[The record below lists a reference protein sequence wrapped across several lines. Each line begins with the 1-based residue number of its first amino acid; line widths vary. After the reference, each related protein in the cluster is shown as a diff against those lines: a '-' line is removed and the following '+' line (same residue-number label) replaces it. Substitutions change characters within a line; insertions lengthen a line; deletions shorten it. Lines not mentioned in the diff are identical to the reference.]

1 MSGEAIA
8 VVGAAVGLLAV
19 LLPVIL
25 TQGASLHREIDAIR
39 ADVGD
44 NTARTRTV
52 SRDSSGRRGGG
63 DRKLGARRRP
73 P

>member
-8 VVGAAVGLLAV
+8 GVGAAVGLLAV

-63 DRKLGARRRP
+63 DRKLDARRRP

>member
-8 VVGAAVGLLAV
+8 GVGAAVGLLAV

-52 SRDSSGRRGGG
+52 SRDSSGRRGPKAGRATPATV
-63 DRKLGARRRP
+63 D
-73 P
+73 